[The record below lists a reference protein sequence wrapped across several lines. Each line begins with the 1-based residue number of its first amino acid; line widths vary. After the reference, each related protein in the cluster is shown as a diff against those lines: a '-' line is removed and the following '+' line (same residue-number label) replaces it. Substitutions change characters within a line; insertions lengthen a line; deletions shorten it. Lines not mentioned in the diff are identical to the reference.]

1 MNRAKNQREIEL
13 FLIYENYNNYCYYY
27 YNYYNYLIRFNPYI
41 MPRDHNYTKENTDTF
56 RKNEG
61 DIFMKILVNFKMTFC
76 EHALALAISLCQ
88 NV

>member
-1 MNRAKNQREIEL
+1 
-13 FLIYENYNNYCYYY
+13 
-27 YNYYNYLIRFNPYI
+27 
-41 MPRDHNYTKENTDTF
+41 MPRDHNYTKEKTDTF